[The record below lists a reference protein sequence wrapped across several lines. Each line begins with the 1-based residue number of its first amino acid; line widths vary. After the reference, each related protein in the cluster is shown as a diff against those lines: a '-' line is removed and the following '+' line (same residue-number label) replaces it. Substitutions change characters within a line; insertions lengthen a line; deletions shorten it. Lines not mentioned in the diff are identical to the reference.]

1 MVSTGRLCGG
11 PRACGVHRTLC
22 GCFLCCGCQSLLCV
36 ISFILILLPFDWLSV
51 FSFNLIQ
58 PGKQG
63 ETISG
68 GRKRVQGGNVETQAS
83 AAPQGN
89 GRRRARLELE
99 GVTDQPAA
107 TRKRAEEARR
117 PEWTMSSTVRDILQE
132 GGTGMTNMKLN
143 DFLWDY
149 VGGGAAVDEDHNLT
163 VEVFFHKPDDYVQDQ
178 QPFDEIHNL
187 TEYQGLEGR
196 GILLEATTKLEGE
209 GVFIL
214 KEWRNLG
221 RRFTVTLLAREK
233 LDKAFTQVLEEKMV
247 EEKGRA

>member
-1 MVSTGRLCGG
+1 MWQCGDSSVCCAAG
-11 PRACGVHRTLC
+11 KWSEESKAGVRGCHRSARC
-22 GCFLCCGCQSLLCV
+22 DPQ
-36 ISFILILLPFDWLSV
+36 
-51 FSFNLIQ
+51 
-58 PGKQG
+58 K
-63 ETISG
+63 SG
-68 GRKRVQGGNVETQAS
+68 GG
-83 AAPQGN
+83 
-89 GRRRARLELE
+89 
-99 GVTDQPAA
+99 AA
-107 TRKRAEEARR
+107 TRVDHEQHRKGHPAG
-117 PEWTMSSTVRDILQE
+117 

-196 GILLEATTKLEGE
+196 GILLEATTKLEEE

-233 LDKAFTQVLEEKMV
+233 LNKAFTQVLKEKMV

>member
-1 MVSTGRLCGG
+1 
-11 PRACGVHRTLC
+11 
-22 GCFLCCGCQSLLCV
+22 
-36 ISFILILLPFDWLSV
+36 
-51 FSFNLIQ
+51 
-58 PGKQG
+58 
-63 ETISG
+63 
-68 GRKRVQGGNVETQAS
+68 
-83 AAPQGN
+83 
-89 GRRRARLELE
+89 
-99 GVTDQPAA
+99 
-107 TRKRAEEARR
+107 
-117 PEWTMSSTVRDILQE
+117 MSSTVRDILLE

-209 GVFIL
+209 DVFIL

-247 EEKGRA
+247 EEKGRAWQQQKLEFTISTNIKDVLFKGGRCFMEIKLNDFLALKLCGWGILRANRNVLLKELFRKPAKYIRDA